1 MQTIEK
7 PILCVS
13 RCLGFEN
20 CRYNGG
26 IVRDETINSLKEFV
40 TFVTPCPECDIGLST
55 PRESLRL
62 IEQDGL
68 PHLVQ
73 SKTERD
79 YTKEMIDYSGAFI
92 NNLKFVDGFILKSRS
107 PSCGIKDVKIYSSA
121 AKGASSKKGKGIFA
135 EVIYDKYC
143 GYPIEDEGRLSN
155 YKLRESFFTKIFLF
169 SKFRWV
175 KGTASL
181 EELLKF
187 HSSNKML
194 FNSFNIKETKEMGR
208 VLANHEHN
216 NIETLLKDYEIH
228 FKNVLLKSPRYTSNI
243 NIMQHCLGYFTKHI
257 NAAERQ
263 FILES
268 IEKYRLGQL
277 PLSTPLNVIKS
288 YIIRFDIEYLKSQTF
303 FQPYPEELLEVR
315 DSGKGI

>member
-1 MQTIEK
+1 MQIIEK

-13 RCLGFEN
+13 RCLGFES

-26 IVRDETINSLKEFV
+26 IVRDETINSLKDFV
-40 TFVTPCPECDIGLST
+40 TFKTPCPECDIGLPV
-55 PRESLRL
+55 PRDSLKL
-62 IEQDGL
+62 IEQEGAA
-68 PHLVQ
+68 HIVQ
-73 SKTERD
+73 TKTNRD
-79 YTKEMIDYSGAFI
+79 YSKDMLNFSDIFLEKLGT
-92 NNLKFVDGFILKSRS
+92 VDGFILKSRS

-121 AKGASSKKGKGIFA
+121 EKGASSKKGKGIFA
-135 EVIYDKYC
+135 EVVYNKYY

-155 YKLRESFFTKIFLF
+155 YKIRESFFTKIFLF

-175 KGTASL
+175 KTTSSL

-208 VLANHEHN
+208 VLANHEHK
-216 NIETLLKDYEIH
+216 TFKDLHKDYEIH
-228 FKNVLLKSPRYTSNI
+228 FKYALLKNPRYTSNI
-243 NIMQHCLGYFTKHI
+243 NILQHCLGYFTKYI
-257 NAAERQ
+257 NSAERQ
-263 FILES
+263 FILDS

-288 YIIRFDIEYLKSQTF
+288 YVIRFDIEYLKAQTF

-315 DSGKGI
+315 DSGKTI